1 MSKKNKNKNIGQKV
15 DISEVS
21 GDLNLS
27 GEINSTQV
35 KSGNLVDKSNET
47 KIINNYFNSE
57 EFYKDSVQKYDSVDR
72 LGIYN
77 RVGEIVTCEVIL
89 LAQTRFVK
97 GKEYNVVANVI
108 EDGKLIAD
116 HLHVDFGDYCPCS
129 SRLQIT
135 GEVYAYGPDNDRR
148 GIKIIEEPYTL
159 QDTFKIFDKPYNY
172 IDITEKDYE
181 QINAWLNDMDNKTI
195 CNLIEKLKNI
205 LNNLSMSRLGKDT
218 IFNYAMTQIT
228 LNSNNTLIYTNKI
241 YRFKKPIL
249 VFAVLLLSSI
259 IYELTTLIDDE
270 KYIFEIS
277 EDRKFAEMNILNIF
291 KNIAI
296 KCNCLQGLN
305 GTLGTTTANEVFKWY
320 CKNLNVPSN
329 KAYAHTVKH
338 RYTNFELTEEDEINI
353 MDDKSFYAVVVR
365 YM

>member
-1 MSKKNKNKNIGQKV
+1 MSKKKNKQTMGIENINQ
-15 DISEVS
+15 
-21 GDLNLS
+21 S
-27 GEINSTQV
+27 GENNKIENNQKFN
-35 KSGNLVDKSNET
+35 KSNQNQIDKSNET
-47 KIINNYFNSE
+47 KVINNYFNSE

-77 RVGEIVTCEVIL
+77 RVGEIITCEVIVL
-89 LAQTRFVK
+89 PQTRFVK

-135 GEVYAYGPDNDRR
+135 GEVYAYGPDNDKR
-148 GIKIIEEPYTL
+148 GIKIIEKPYTL

-172 IDITEKDYE
+172 MDITEKDYE
-181 QINAWLNDMDNKTI
+181 QINAWLNDMDNKMI
-195 CNLIEKLKNI
+195 CNLIEKLKNV

-277 EDRKFAEMNILNIF
+277 EDHKFAEMNILNIF

-305 GTLGTTTANEVFKWY
+305 GTMGTTTANEVFKWY

-353 MDDKSFYAVVVR
+353 MNDKSFYAVVVR

>member
-1 MSKKNKNKNIGQKV
+1 MSRKNKNKIEVTVGNDNNGT
-15 DISEVS
+15 IS
-21 GDLNLS
+21 NK
-27 GEINSTQV
+27 QV

-47 KIINNYFNSE
+47 KVINNYFNSE

-77 RVGEIVTCEVIL
+77 RVREIITCEVIL
-89 LAQTRFVK
+89 LPQTRFVK
-97 GKEYNVVANVI
+97 GKVYNVVANVI

-135 GEVYAYGPDNDRR
+135 GEVYAYGQGNNKR
-148 GIKIIEEPYTL
+148 GIKIIDRPYTL

-205 LNNLSMSRLGKDT
+205 LNNLSTSRLGKDT

-277 EDRKFAEMNILNIF
+277 EDHKFAEMNILNIF

-305 GTLGTTTANEVFKWY
+305 GTMNTTTANEVFKWY
-320 CKNLNVPSN
+320 CKNLNIPLN

-353 MDDKSFYAVVVR
+353 MNDKSFYAVVVR